1 MTAITQFEIPEL
13 KKVRKGK
20 VREVYELGDCLLMVA
35 SDRISAF
42 DVIMPNGI
50 PDKGKILNQLSA
62 YWFRKFETLVPH
74 HMITSD
80 DEEIEEI
87 LGENFF
93 IHSLQ
98 GRCMIVEKCEPLPI
112 ECVPRAYIAG
122 SLYKEYVASGGYEKD
137 VTIHGINFPRDLKI
151 CDKLPETIF
160 TPATKAQSGHDENI
174 NMNQVEATV
183 GKELAER
190 LKDLSIQIF
199 EKARVMLEEVGIILA
214 DTKFEFGLHNGEL
227 MLIDEVLTPDSSRFW
242 PKETYQAGVAQESL
256 DKQYVRDY
264 LESTNW
270 DKSPPAPELPDYVV
284 QETRKRYIEI
294 FKKIT
299 RQDPVL

>member
-1 MTAITQFEIPEL
+1 MTAITQFEIPAL
-13 KKVRKGK
+13 KKIRTGK
-20 VREVYELGDCLLMVA
+20 VREVYELGDSLLMVA

-62 YWFRKFETLVPH
+62 FWFRKFESFVPH
-74 HMITSD
+74 HMITSE

-87 LGENFF
+87 LGDNFF

-112 ECVPRAYIAG
+112 ECVSRAYIAG
-122 SLYKEYVASGGYEKD
+122 SLYKEYVASGGDEQD
-137 VTIHGINFPRDLKI
+137 VTIHGINFPKGLKL

-174 NMNQVEATV
+174 DMKQVEDTV

-199 EKARVMLEEVGIILA
+199 EKARVILEGAGIILA
-214 DTKFEFGLHNGEL
+214 DTKFEFGIHNGEL
-227 MLIDEVLTPDSSRFW
+227 LLIDEVLTPDSSRFW
-242 PKETYQAGVAQESL
+242 PKETYQSGVAQESL

-299 RQDPVL
+299 GQDPVL

>member
-1 MTAITQFEIPEL
+1 MIAITQFEIPEL
-13 KKVRKGK
+13 KKVRRGK
-20 VREVYELGDCLLMVA
+20 VREVYELGDHLLMVA

-50 PDKGKILNQLSA
+50 PDKGKVLNQLSA
-62 YWFRKFETLVPH
+62 FWFRKFEPDVPH

-80 DEEIEEI
+80 DEEIEEM
-87 LGENFF
+87 LGDNFF

-98 GRCMIVEKCEPLPI
+98 GRCMIVKKCEPLPI

-122 SLYKEYVASGGYEKD
+122 SLYKEYVNSGGDEQD
-137 VTIHGINFPRDLKI
+137 VTIHGINFPKGLKL
-151 CDKLPETIF
+151 CDKLPETMF

-174 NMNQVEATV
+174 DMRQVEDTI
-183 GKELAER
+183 GRELAQR

-199 EKARVMLEEVGIILA
+199 EKARVIMEEAGILLA
-214 DTKFEFGLHNGEL
+214 DTKFEFGIHHGEL
-227 MLIDEVLTPDSSRFW
+227 LLIDELLTPDSSRFW
-242 PKETYQAGVAQESL
+242 PKEIYRAGAAQESL

-270 DKSPPAPELPDYVV
+270 DKSPPAPILPDYVV

-299 RQDPVL
+299 GQDPIL

>member
-13 KKVRKGK
+13 KKIRGGK
-20 VREVYELGDCLLMVA
+20 VREVYELGDSLLMVA

-62 YWFRKFETLVPH
+62 FWFRKFEHFVPH
-74 HMITSD
+74 HMITSND
-80 DEEIEEI
+80 KEIEEI
-87 LGENFF
+87 LGDNFF
-93 IHSLQ
+93 THSLQ
-98 GRCMIVEKCEPLPI
+98 GRCMIVKKCEPLPI

-122 SLYKEYVASGGYEKD
+122 SLYKEYVASGGHEQD
-137 VTIHGINFPRDLKI
+137 VTIHGINFPKGLKL

-174 NMNQVEATV
+174 DMRQVEDTI
-183 GKELAER
+183 GRELAER

-199 EKARVMLEEVGIILA
+199 EKARVIMEEAGIILA
-214 DTKFEFGLHNGEL
+214 DTKFEFGIHNGEVL
-227 MLIDEVLTPDSSRFW
+227 LIDEVLTPDSSRFW
-242 PKETYQAGVAQESL
+242 PKETYRSGVAQESL

-270 DKSPPAPELPDYVV
+270 DKAPPAPVLPDYVV

-299 RQDPVL
+299 GQDPAL